1 MAIQMRITT
10 LPLLSPK
17 MNGLHEGITLHKK
30 CGTLRRFIKL
40 VFHVSFCFKLMKAL
54 NGTCFICKTRK
65 GQQKHYWT
73 TIEETILVESLLELH
88 SDPTWRANTSFKNG
102 YLEKI
107 EAMMEAKLPGCGLK
121 AFPYIQSQI
130 KTLKAKYFVVTELLA
145 LSGFEGNK
153 EKMMFVCEK
162 SVYDETTRGK
172 KDANGLYDK
181 AFPHYHTLGEIYVK
195 DRVVG
200 ANAGKVDDK
209 EEVRLEYVNENECED
224 ESGYDVDMYFLVPN
238 TLQQKNAESNTSNSS
253 HKRARVEDE
262 IAQQFSAMA
271 RTVRTRI
278 LN

>member
-1 MAIQMRITT
+1 MVIQIRITT

-17 MNGLHEGITLHKK
+17 MNGLHEWITLHKN

-40 VFHVSFCFKLMKAL
+40 VFDVSFCFKLMKAL
-54 NGTCFICKTRK
+54 NGTCFICKARK

-73 TIEETILVESLLELH
+73 TIEETILVELLLELH

-121 AFPYIQSQI
+121 VFPYIQPRI

-145 LSGFEGNK
+145 LSEFERNK

-162 SVYDETTRGK
+162 SVYDETTR
-172 KDANGLYDK
+172 DANGLYDQ
-181 AFPHYHTLGEIYVK
+181 AFSHYHTLGEIYVK

-209 EEVRLEYVNENECED
+209 EEVRFEDVNVNENEDEH
-224 ESGYDVDMYFLVPN
+224 ESGYDVDTYFLVPN
-238 TLQQKNAESNTSNSS
+238 TLQQQNAESNTSNSS

-271 RTVRTRI
+271 RTVRPRI